1 MISNKNNKTKKFR
14 AGANEMNPTG
24 NPADGPTGNP
34 ADGPTGNP
42 VDGPTGNPV
51 DSPTVNPTVNP
62 TDSQIETPIVEGP
75 EGSPPPPS
83 DNFVPPVSSEQPI
96 PVEPE
101 TLQLEDQEDN
111 IPIQSL
117 SETDKVD
124 VEDVAPEAA
133 AVGIA
138 SNETVPVDPSNE
150 IEDFRQKMAD
160 PENQTD
166 YLLLNPNIST
176 EPNKNKS
183 YVRIGIIHFTDSA
196 AITSFGN
203 LFGNKGLDNII
214 YDKLRNTVLTKVGI
228 ILGENRRCYNTT
240 VQIERIDDNIFA
252 HVYGTLY
259 EKKE

>member
-1 MISNKNNKTKKFR
+1 MLFIKMIQDGSILYYLFIIYMISNKNNKTKKFR
-14 AGANEMNPTG
+14 AGANGMNPTG
-24 NPADGPTGNP
+24 NPITDG
-34 ADGPTGNP
+34 
-42 VDGPTGNPV
+42 
-51 DSPTVNPTVNP
+51 P
-62 TDSQIETPIVEGP
+62 TDSQNEIVDPTDSSIETPIVDGS
-75 EGSPPPPS
+75 EGSPPSPS
-83 DNFVPPVSSEQPI
+83 DNFVPPVSSEQQI

-101 TLQLEDQEDN
+101 PEPESIEGQED
-111 IPIQSL
+111 ITTQSP
-117 SETDKVD
+117 SEPDKVD

-160 PENQTD
+160 PANQID
-166 YLLLNPNIST
+166 YLFLNPNIST

>member
-1 MISNKNNKTKKFR
+1 MHNKTKKYR
-14 AGANEMNPTG
+14 GGANEMNPTG
-24 NPADGPTGNP
+24 NPTDGPTGNP
-34 ADGPTGNP
+34 TDGPTGNP
-42 VDGPTGNPV
+42 
-51 DSPTVNPTVNP
+51 TVNPIINGP
-62 TDSQIETPIVEGP
+62 TDSPNEIVGPTDSPIETPIIEGS
-75 EGSPPPPS
+75 EGSPLPPS
-83 DNFVPPVSSEQPI
+83 DNFVPPVSSDQPI

-101 TLQLEDQEDN
+101 PETIEGQED
-111 IPIQSL
+111 ITTPSL
-117 SETDKVD
+117 SETDIVD
-124 VEDVAPEAA
+124 VEDVATGAA
-133 AVGIA
+133 AVGVV
-138 SNETVPVDPSNE
+138 SNETTPVDPSNE

-166 YLLLNPNIST
+166 YLFLNPNIST

-183 YVRIGIIHFTDSA
+183 YVRIGILHFTDSA

-203 LFGNKGLDNII
+203 LLGNKGVDNII

-240 VQIERIDDNIFA
+240 VKIERIDDNIFA